1 MTTTNNIMWCEF
13 GNSAPI
19 LFTLESTDGTPAEMT
34 SFIGNNGLGVFENQ
48 VLTGIK
54 LQCGDGSILASLALV
69 DSSGGTQVAWTGCER
84 AVNSGSPM
92 YNLNISNLQIKVVK
106 GMALNITTTD

>member
-1 MTTTNNIMWCEF
+1 MWCEF

-19 LFTLESTDGTPAEMT
+19 LFTLQSTDGTAAEMT

-54 LQCGDGSILASLALV
+54 LQCGDGSILSQLELV
-69 DSSGGTQVAWTGCER
+69 DSSGGSQVAWVGCER
-84 AVNSGSPM
+84 SANSGSPM
-92 YNLNISNLQIKVVK
+92 YNLEISNLSIKVVK
-106 GMALNITTTD
+106 GMALKITTAD